1 MLFRSNH
8 HHAADPKAIQV
19 VKMLNK
25 DKKRQMTKT
34 DQNYAFDFL
43 DAGLALDEGF
53 DAGLADLDAV
63 LALGFDAAVFAAA

>member
-1 MLFRSNH
+1 
-8 HHAADPKAIQV
+8 
-19 VKMLNK
+19 MLNK